1 MAVFPV
7 FYGGSIG
14 YYQTLLKATNPLF
27 EVHEH
32 YVKQSPR
39 TRLEILSPNGR
50 QRLVIPTRKTGNRK
64 PMHAVEISYEENWQK
79 EHWKGLEAAYRRSP
93 YFEYYEDRF
102 VELYKHKT
110 KSLVEFNLE
119 IHNAILN
126 CLRLDLPSELTEAYE
141 DIDGGDLRKSKFPLI
156 NAELYIQ
163 VFEDRHP
170 FTANLSVLDA
180 LFNLGPSTLGL
191 IGQ

>member
-1 MAVFPV
+1 MTLFPV
-7 FYGGSIG
+7 FYGASIG
-14 YYQTLLKATNPLF
+14 FYQAFMRAPNPHF

-50 QRLVIPTRKTGNRK
+50 QKLVIPTRKTGNRK
-64 PMHAVEISYEENWQK
+64 PMHAVEISYDENWQK

-102 VELYKHKT
+102 VGLYKDKT
-110 KSLVEFNLE
+110 PSLVEFNLGF
-119 IHNAILN
+119 HQAVLN
-126 CLRLDLPSELTEAYE
+126 CLHLDKPSERTKTYE
-141 DIDGGDLRKSKFPLI
+141 GVVEDDLRKSKFPLFK
-156 NAELYIQ
+156 EDTYIQ

-170 FTANLSVLDA
+170 FIANLSVLDA
-180 LFNLGPSTLGL
+180 LFNLGPNAVDLLT
-191 IGQ
+191 Q